1 MYYLS
6 GPGCA
11 SHSVVGSFR
20 GLITGACLLSLD
32 AHWRESATNL
42 PLIRTAFFLRSH
54 FLKQPPLCVRL
65 LMGPREFLS
74 IWPAELLPQCAA
86 SLCVQ
91 HCCVC
96 SIPVCAAS
104 LCVQHP
110 CVLSIPVHAASL
122 CAQHPCVLSI
132 PVCMASLCMQH
143 PCACSILLPQTRS
156 RPATSLP
163 SGLPPPLPQTSAR
176 RGLTPKVRLRR
187 AQGSERFPG
196 PPSGA
201 PGPQLRGARRRQRP
215 PFLYSWLPLVGLPIS
230 TASRLPRVPCAEGQR
245 SGGVSQQPA
254 EREPEVCPGGRGSQR
269 HPGFYQK

>member
-91 HCCVC
+91 HPCVC
-96 SIPVCAAS
+96 SIAVC
-104 LCVQHP
+104 
-110 CVLSIPVHAASL
+110 AASL
-122 CAQHPCVLSI
+122 CAQHPCVHGI
-132 PVCMASLCMQH
+132 PVHAASLCVQH
-143 PCACSILLPQTRS
+143 PSPSNA
-156 RPATSLP
+156 LP
-163 SGLPPPLPQTSAR
+163 SCDLPALWATTTPPADLSETRAD
-176 RGLTPKVRLRR
+176 PKGAAATCPGIR
-187 AQGSERFPG
+187 AVPRPPKRSPG
-196 PPSGA
+196 PTAPRGAAEAAAAVPLLLAPSR
-201 PGPQLRGARRRQRP
+201 GPPHKHSFSAAAGPLRGRTKIWRCQ
-215 PFLYSWLPLVGLPIS
+215 S
-230 TASRLPRVPCAEGQR
+230 TAG
-245 SGGVSQQPA
+245 
-254 EREPEVCPGGRGSQR
+254 
-269 HPGFYQK
+269 